1 MDNDFWDPAAN
12 GATDAVK
19 RVINFFDIHG
29 SGTISNIAKSI
40 GMNPSVT
47 RKAVNS
53 LRKKNLVFVC
63 DWVKKDS
70 IASAVYSKGNDKD
83 VERPLIE
90 NMKREEPFKFDPSY
104 AIKQRNELMTFIPKR
119 TEEEMREVNNKFWE
133 YLEKGMR

>member
-1 MDNDFWDPAAN
+1 MDNDFWSPALD

-19 RVINFFDIHG
+19 RVINFFEVHER
-29 SGTISNIAKSI
+29 GTVSNISKSI
-40 GMNPSVT
+40 GSNPSVT

-53 LRKKNLVFVC
+53 LRKKDLVFIC

-70 IASAVYSKGNDKD
+70 IASAVYAKGNQNDT
-83 VERPLIE
+83 ERPLIE

-104 AIKQRNELMTFIPKR
+104 ALKQRNELMTFIPKR

>member
-1 MDNDFWDPAAN
+1 MDNDFWSPALD

-19 RVINFFDIHG
+19 RVINFFEVHEC
-29 SGTISNIAKSI
+29 GTVSNISKSI
-40 GMNPSVT
+40 GLNPSVT

-53 LRKKNLVFVC
+53 LRKKDLVFIC

-70 IASAVYSKGNDKD
+70 IASAVYAKGNHNDM
-83 VERPLIE
+83 ERPLIE

-104 AIKQRNELMTFIPKR
+104 ALKQRNELMTFIPKR

>member
-1 MDNDFWDPAAN
+1 MDNDFWSPALD

-19 RVINFFDIHG
+19 RVINFFEVHER
-29 SGTISNIAKSI
+29 GTVSNISKSI
-40 GMNPSVT
+40 GLNPSVT

-53 LRKKNLVFVC
+53 LRKKDLVFIC

-70 IASAVYSKGNDKD
+70 IASAVYAKGNHNDM
-83 VERPLIE
+83 ERPLIE

-104 AIKQRNELMTFIPKR
+104 ALKQRNELMTFIPKR